1 MGEAEKSPRLTCGSM
16 ALAGVLALIVV
27 IALYRQPRPPTWPSM
42 GAAAIG
48 VVSVFLIGRGM
59 LTFVGGLAAAALL
72 TFHPVWFVLGAKN
85 ELGDAIHPQQKVLA
99 AACVLACV
107 AGTRVGWQLTFH
119 PVFAWR
125 VWHTL
130 IGARAARTGLAWIGD
145 KYLGLLALALII
157 SGMLAAACL
166 ACSLR
171 RREGKVLPSR
181 LNVMAGMA
189 SVAAVPVA
197 ALVVFLFLNHSLSSE
212 KSFGELLPD
221 AF

>member
-27 IALYRQPRPPTWPSM
+27 IALYRQPRPPTWPSI

-72 TFHPVWFVLGAKN
+72 TFHPVWFVLGEKN

-107 AGTRVGWQLTFH
+107 AGTRVGWHLTFH

-125 VWHTL
+125 LWPIV
-130 IGARAARTGLAWIGD
+130 IGALAVLSGLAWVGD
-145 KYLGLLALALII
+145 KYLGLLALALSI
-157 SGMLAAACL
+157 SELFAGVFLAYR
-166 ACSLR
+166 LR
-171 RREGKVLPSR
+171 RRQAKVLPSR
-181 LNVMAGMA
+181 LNVMVGMA
-189 SVAAVPVA
+189 S
-197 ALVVFLFLNHSLSSE
+197 
-212 KSFGELLPD
+212 
-221 AF
+221 